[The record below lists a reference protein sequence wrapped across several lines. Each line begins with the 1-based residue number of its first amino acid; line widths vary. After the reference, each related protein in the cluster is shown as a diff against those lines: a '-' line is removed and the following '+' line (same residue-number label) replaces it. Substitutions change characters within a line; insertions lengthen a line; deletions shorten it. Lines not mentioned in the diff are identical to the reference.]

1 MGVLPSVPDFDEC
14 TVYGTCSQTC
24 SNTEGS
30 YTCSC
35 VEGYL
40 LQPDN
45 RSCKA
50 KNGESLDRRSVFL
63 VGSSADRCLVYPC
76 PQFSP
81 SGTLLRGRP
90 LARAGLHVTVVFL
103 LAQKGPGC
111 SHELWVLCRDRPS
124 ALLSPPEPV
133 DRPPVLLIANSQ
145 NILATYLS
153 GAPVPNITP
162 TSAKQT
168 TAMDFNYVE
177 DTVCWVHV
185 GDSAPQTVLKC
196 AKIPNL
202 KGFVEERSIN
212 ISLSLHREC
221 PLPLGPCSQSCSPS
235 PRPLPTARAAPASSG

>member
-1 MGVLPSVPDFDEC
+1 MTVPLARRPPLQLCLGETEGPAFPLRAAEERCLLVRTGGVLPSVPDFDEC

-90 LARAGLHVTVVFL
+90 LSRAGLHVTVLFL
-103 LAQKGPGC
+103 LVQKGPGC
-111 SHELWVLCRDRPS
+111 SHELRVLCCDRPS
-124 ALLSPPEPV
+124 ALLSPQSPWTGLRCCSSPTP
-133 DRPPVLLIANSQ
+133 RTSWPP
-145 NILATYLS
+145 T
-153 GAPVPNITP
+153 
-162 TSAKQT
+162 
-168 TAMDFNYVE
+168 
-177 DTVCWVHV
+177 
-185 GDSAPQTVLKC
+185 
-196 AKIPNL
+196 
-202 KGFVEERSIN
+202 
-212 ISLSLHREC
+212 
-221 PLPLGPCSQSCSPS
+221 
-235 PRPLPTARAAPASSG
+235 